1 VRTKLGFSVRAIHF
15 SCVNYKATFFQRVHN
30 NFSSFFLLVNLKKG
44 RIANGFDLEA
54 FSMSAKHVIPITK
67 KRGKIILPRKNG
79 ENHRFV
85 IKN

>member
-1 VRTKLGFSVRAIHF
+1 MISAKAKVQGGFA
-15 SCVNYKATFFQRVHN
+15 
-30 NFSSFFLLVNLKKG
+30 
-44 RIANGFDLEA
+44 
-54 FSMSAKHVIPITK
+54 MSAKHVIPITK